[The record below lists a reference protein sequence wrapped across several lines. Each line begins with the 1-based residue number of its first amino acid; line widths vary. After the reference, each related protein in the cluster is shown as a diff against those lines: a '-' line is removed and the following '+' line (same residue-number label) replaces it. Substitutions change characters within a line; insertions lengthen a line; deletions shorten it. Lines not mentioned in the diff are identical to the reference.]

1 MAFQIKIANR
11 EINPRVIN
19 FFQYENQV
27 TTLEFE
33 LDSYIYDEV
42 DLRNYKAYAHST
54 INGVVDI
61 TELEMAYDADEDKLK
76 LTWNVGDYTL
86 THEGGIT
93 YQIVFKQNADDG
105 TGSAAWYSYN
115 AVIINRGSVDSDH
128 KVVAEFPTIMTQW
141 LHKIDQLAESAL
153 SAIIYIDY
161 GKDILAADRIE
172 GRIYYRYLDA
182 AHKSGQFEDH
192 NKNVLTPELVA
203 KNVEIDAIAGVEGN
217 TVQAALESLQENI
230 ENKDSLPVQ
239 DGMNG
244 RFLQTDGENAV
255 WSEMPRHLPLFSPVW
270 ADHKLNDT
278 SFLRADTF
286 SWQSGDIYKSAYEHL
301 LEDFSNAERRSVY
314 AYGWSV
320 EGGTDVKTLTATPE
334 VGDPVYWASII
345 QGTVSSYDSSTNQ
358 ITYIREDG
366 SEYTGS
372 RDAEED
378 TTYFFKEHTETIGS
392 TEITFYKASD
402 GHKIVL
408 ADQEENVSAI
418 YAETG
423 IAWYYILDTENKRFK
438 LPRTKHAFTGL
449 RNSVGNYVE
458 AGLPNITGF
467 ISGVR
472 SGAWAA
478 EGAFKNTAHTSTTS
492 QTMTNHLNQ
501 EDLTIS
507 LDASLSSDIYGNS
520 DTVQPPATQ
529 MYLYFFVGNYSIPKT
544 VVDIG
549 ALTETIND
557 TKFVEIAQEIEEAKQ
572 AAIAD
577 IETAG
582 EDVVHLQR
590 LETISET
597 AGTIA
602 LEANKIYTMSISDNV
617 VFSLPTSVNSIYF
630 NQIKVMAKITGT
642 PVITWGTTYFMNKSA
657 PELEEGAYDFY
668 FDYDPNLAGWVVGA
682 ISKGA

>member
-141 LHKIDQLAESAL
+141 LHKIDQLAESTL

-172 GRIYYRYLDA
+172 GRLYYRYLDA

-203 KNVEIDAIAGVEGN
+203 KNVAVDTIAGVEGN
-217 TVQAALESLQENI
+217 TVQAALESLQNNI
-230 ENKDSLPVQ
+230 ANKDSLPAQ
-239 DGMNG
+239 TGMNG
-244 RFLQTDGENAV
+244 RFLQTDGETAV
-255 WSEMPRHLPLFSPVW
+255 WSEMPRHLPLFSHLW

-301 LEDFSNAERRSVY
+301 AKDIFVLFAWTNN
-314 AYGWSV
+314 
-320 EGGTDVKTLTATPE
+320 TATLYTKSLDIE
-334 VGDPVYWASII
+334 VGDKVYNANGEEANTIDRIDAVGFYTASS
-345 QGTVSSYDSSTNQ
+345 GKVFERFDSADIKKAT
-358 ITYIREDG
+358 
-366 SEYTGS
+366 
-372 RDAEED
+372 AE
-378 TTYFFKEHTETIGS
+378 TETIGS
-392 TEITFYKASD
+392 TTITFYRAED
-402 GHKIVL
+402 DHKIVL
-408 ADQEENVSAI
+408 ADQESNVAAI

-423 IAWYYILDTENKRFK
+423 IAWYYVLDPENKRFK

-458 AGLPNITGF
+458 AGLPNITGTF
-467 ISGVR
+467 TNLPTGDADR
-472 SGAWAA
+472 ATASGAFTL
-478 EGAFKNTAHTSTTS
+478 GAKSGPA
-492 QTMTNHLNQ
+492 TNGVYSSGTGPSRAV
-501 EDLTIS
+501 DFS
-507 LDASLSSDIYGNS
+507 ASSSNDIYGKS
-520 DTVQPPATQ
+520 DSVQPPATQ
-529 MYLYFFVGNYSIPKT
+529 MYLYFFVGNYSIPET

-549 ALTETIND
+549 ALTEKLNEVEQTIGSYQQPLAP
-557 TKFVEIAQEIEEAKQ
+557 I
-572 AAIAD
+572 
-577 IETAG
+577 TA
-582 EDVVHLQR
+582 
-590 LETISET
+590 TS
-597 AGTIA
+597 GTVA
-602 LEANKIYTMSISDNV
+602 LEVNKIYTMEISGATT
-617 VFSLPTSVNSIYF
+617 FTLPVSVNTAYF
-630 NQIKVMAKITGT
+630 NQIKIMAKVTGT
-642 PVITWGTTYFMNKSA
+642 PTIDWGTTYFMNKSA
-657 PELEEGAYDFY
+657 PELEAGCYDFY